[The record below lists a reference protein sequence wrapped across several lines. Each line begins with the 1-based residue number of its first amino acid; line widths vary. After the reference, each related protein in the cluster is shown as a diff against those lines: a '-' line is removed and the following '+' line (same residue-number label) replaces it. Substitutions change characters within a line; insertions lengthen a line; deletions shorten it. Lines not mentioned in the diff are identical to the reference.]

1 MILLIGLLAFNTL
14 LIFLLAMTNWGHVL
28 GLLQWLYSAVARLVT
43 TSTVLGIYGLV
54 LLYLLVVVHIPATT
68 EHSTRR
74 ARKKPLVPYYDH
86 DGQLKGWVREEPEGS
101 VRTDLMQKNSLRYAT
116 APPQLSPPFATVPG
130 AQLSHGDAP
139 LADFPLST
147 WNGFPDGKFR
157 CHFTR
162 QQVED
167 TSRLALYWIS
177 DRLPGRRGLLD
188 AATAEK
194 GKLSR
199 FRCAGVINCRAVVCT
214 TQIAPGPNVA
224 RQIEA
229 LCTCGSPLHHRSCT
243 VEWSIVF
250 YRDGAIFENS
260 GTHNHSKYTHSLPA
274 SKNKKTL
281 QLQEF
286 ISKQPI

>member
-1 MILLIGLLAFNTL
+1 ML
-14 LIFLLAMTNWGHVL
+14 
-28 GLLQWLYSAVARLVT
+28 S
-43 TSTVLGIYGLV
+43 
-54 LLYLLVVVHIPATT
+54 YL
-68 EHSTRR
+68 SGR
-74 ARKKPLVPYYDH
+74 
-86 DGQLKGWVREEPEGS
+86 LKGWVREEPEGS
-101 VRTDLMQKNSLRYAT
+101 VRTDLMQKNPLRYTT

-130 AQLSHGDAP
+130 AQLSHSDAP
-139 LADFPLST
+139 LADFLLST

-199 FRCAGVINCRAVVCT
+199 FRCAGVIDCRAVVCT

-229 LCTCGSPLHHRSCT
+229 LCTCGSPLRHWSCT

-286 ISKQPI
+286 ISKQPIPLSTKINYKSDSSETGADESDCPTRQDNSSENDMNSEDEKALDPSAEEDENEM

>member
-1 MILLIGLLAFNTL
+1 M
-14 LIFLLAMTNWGHVL
+14 
-28 GLLQWLYSAVARLVT
+28 
-43 TSTVLGIYGLV
+43 
-54 LLYLLVVVHIPATT
+54 
-68 EHSTRR
+68 
-74 ARKKPLVPYYDH
+74 
-86 DGQLKGWVREEPEGS
+86 
-101 VRTDLMQKNSLRYAT
+101 
-116 APPQLSPPFATVPG
+116 PG

-199 FRCAGVINCRAVVCT
+199 FRCTGVINCRAVVCT
-214 TQIAPGPNVA
+214 TQITPGPNVA

-229 LCTCGSPLHHRSCT
+229 LCTCGSPLRHRSCT
-243 VEWSIVF
+243 VECSIVF

-286 ISKQPI
+286 ISKQPIPLSMKINDKSDSSETGAGARFTPPCF

>member
-1 MILLIGLLAFNTL
+1 MCVSLQKFVVSTHP
-14 LIFLLAMTNWGHVL
+14 TQVL
-28 GLLQWLYSAVARLVT
+28 RHT
-43 TSTVLGIYGLV
+43 TV
-54 LLYLLVVVHIPATT
+54 
-68 EHSTRR
+68 
-74 ARKKPLVPYYDH
+74 
-86 DGQLKGWVREEPEGS
+86 
-101 VRTDLMQKNSLRYAT
+101 
-116 APPQLSPPFATVPG
+116 PPQLSPPPVTVPG
-130 AQLSHGDAP
+130 AQPSHGDA
-139 LADFPLST
+139 LANFPLST

-157 CHFTR
+157 CLFTR

-177 DRLPGRRGLLD
+177 DKLPGRRGLLD

-199 FRCAGVINCRAVVCT
+199 FKCAGIIDCRAAVCT
-214 TQIAPGPNVA
+214 VQIAPGPNVA

-229 LCTCGSPLHHRSCT
+229 LCTCGSPLRHRSCS
-243 VEWSIVF
+243 VEWSVVL

-260 GTHNHSKYTHSLPA
+260 GTHDHLKYTHLLPA

-286 ISKQPI
+286 ISRQPRERYVWWKPWQRLTVCRTSQG